1 MKLEKREISLNETD
15 SLFDALC
22 TENMLLIS
30 YAQGLQY
37 CTRKQSRDEILRL
50 MHETGKDVTYIK
62 DLLSDLQDGE

>member
-1 MKLEKREISLNETD
+1 MKLEKREISLNEAD

-22 TENMLLIS
+22 TENMLLFA
-30 YAQGLQY
+30 YAEGLQH
-37 CTRKQSRDEILRL
+37 CTRKQSRDELMRL